1 MYSGLCFL
9 KRLLYRKANLKLTIE
24 RLRIQ
29 KKKRSNLADN
39 EKRAVAD
46 LLAKDR
52 IDDARI
58 KCEGILKEDA
68 TCEAYEILGISCRN
82 QKTPPP
88 VACVGFFVLCV
99 MRVFGLTRIQL

>member
-1 MYSGLCFL
+1 MFFFSPLFNSFPTN
-9 KRLLYRKANLKLTIE
+9 RKANLKLTIE

-68 TCEAYEILGISCRN
+68 TCEAYEILGSLFK
-82 QKTPPP
+82 KTK
-88 VACVGFFVLCV
+88 L
-99 MRVFGLTRIQL
+99 LKKS